1 MHAESISNT
10 TVRVHVKNPMRCDES
25 DEISIYLLPLLSF
38 DVLDGMN
45 YMLHNYI
52 YDAQLPMR
60 RPHTAT
66 METNKDNV
74 TTTTTTR
81 NVRSTA
87 ATTTTST
94 PTARMKFS
102 RSERGGGVTNRD
114 EERDRAREGFVV
126 LNGWAN
132 LFMTMALGKPSTR
145 RTPWSME
152 PGNPAKNGGR
162 EQLCRGV
169 LLLLCALVQ
178 RRRKDGQSI
187 TPKYMSLRITEKTH
201 KKASFCLFPTNQ

>member
-25 DEISIYLLPLLSF
+25 DEISIYLLPLLSV

-66 METNKDNV
+66 METNKDNM

-152 PGNPAKNGGR
+152 PQAILPKMAVVNNFAG
-162 EQLCRGV
+162 EFFFFCVLLCRG
-169 LLLLCALVQ
+169 
-178 RRRKDGQSI
+178 DGR
-187 TPKYMSLRITEKTH
+187 TGNPSLPNT
-201 KKASFCLFPTNQ
+201 